1 VVLVYGPDR
10 GLISERIARLITS
23 AGADPAD
30 AFAVT
35 RLDASVLEREPARLA
50 EEAQAV
56 PMFGGRRVV
65 VVRDAG
71 DRTVR
76 AIGILLDLPEPAALV
91 ILEAGDLGP
100 ASKLRQTIERAKNAV
115 AIPCYRDEGQ
125 TLERTVAALLREH
138 RLEAAPDVLAQLS
151 AHLGADRAVTRNE
164 IEKLALYIGDRA
176 DRRVRPEDVAAV
188 IAEAAYLGVDA
199 LVDAVLLGRPVE
211 VARLLDQLFAEGEA
225 AVALLRR
232 TALDLK
238 RLLGLLADL
247 SEDAD
252 AARVVEMARPPI
264 FFRRRPVFEA
274 ALRRWSVRSVLAALA
289 ALEESEL
296 ACKST
301 GMPDELICRQ
311 RLVELAAGVSSVAG

>member
-1 VVLVYGPDR
+1 MLVYGPDR
-10 GLISERIARLITS
+10 GLVSERIARLIAS
-23 AGADPAD
+23 SGADPAD

-35 RLDASVLEREPARLA
+35 RLDASALEREPMRLA

-56 PMFGGRRVV
+56 PMFGGKRVV

-71 DRTVR
+71 DRTAR
-76 AIGILLDLPEPAALV
+76 AIAILLDLPEPAALV
-91 ILEAGDLGP
+91 LIEAGDLGP
-100 ASKLRQTIERAKNAV
+100 TSKLRQTVERAKNAV

-138 RLEAAPDVLAQLS
+138 RLEATPEVLARLS

-188 IAEAAYLGVDA
+188 IAEAAYRGVDA

-225 AVALLRR
+225 AVTLLRR
-232 TALDLK
+232 TALDFK
-238 RLLGLLADL
+238 RLLALLSDL
-247 SEDAD
+247 SADTD
-252 AARVVEMARPPI
+252 AAQLVEMARPPI

-296 ACKST
+296 ACKRT

-311 RLVELAAGVSSVAG
+311 RLVELAVEVSSAAG